1 LAEFQRSFCFQPPD
15 GAVRLGGGPGSCGET
30 RPPARRLM
38 GDSTGAVQGA
48 SGSSG
53 GLLRRGH
60 ADLRYLKKMI
70 VGAVLVGSPVPTD
83 LKHWA
88 CKDLFANAGSRR
100 IEA

>member
-1 LAEFQRSFCFQPPD
+1 MDNINAGRN
-15 GAVRLGGGPGSCGET
+15 GYGITHVR
-30 RPPARRLM
+30 
-38 GDSTGAVQGA
+38 
-48 SGSSG
+48 
-53 GLLRRGH
+53 H